1 MILSKKIRLKPTKE
15 QEKMLYKSAG
25 TARFIYNWALNK
37 QEENFKL
44 GNKFISD
51 NDLRKEITILKKSE
65 LIWLNEV
72 SNNVAKQAVKD
83 LVKAYLSFFKIQ
95 KKGQKYTK
103 ETLIKCKKQ
112 KRKPE
117 LRDLNGYP
125 KFKSKK
131 KSKLSFYNDCVKLKF
146 KQNLVLIEKVGWI
159 KCNESLV
166 NQKFTNPRIS
176 FDGKYWYLSVGVE
189 QTKEK
194 EELNDVS
201 LGIDLGIKDTAILSN
216 GKKYKNINKKV
227 NVKKTKK
234 RLKRLQKQ
242 VSRKYENNREGNRY
256 HKTANIVKLE
266 KQIRLLHRRLAN
278 IRLNYN
284 HQITTE
290 IVKTKPSQIVI
301 EDLNIKGMMKN
312 RHLSKAIAEQSLY
325 QFTQLLTYKCELYG
339 IKLVKANRWFP
350 SSKTCSE
357 CGCVKHDLKL
367 SDRVYKCEEC
377 GSEINRD
384 LNAAI
389 NLSNYKYS

>member
-15 QEKMLYKSAG
+15 QEKTLYKSANI
-25 TARFIYNWALNK
+25 ARFVYNWTLNK
-37 QEENFKL
+37 QEESFKL

-65 LIWLNEV
+65 LNWLNEV

-83 LVKAYLSFFKIQ
+83 GCNAYKNFFKKIA
-95 KKGQKYTK
+95 KKP
-103 ETLIKCKKQ
+103 
-112 KRKPE
+112 R
-117 LRDLNGYP
+117 
-125 KFKSKK
+125 FKSKK

-146 KQNLVLIEKVGWI
+146 KTNLVLIEKVGWV

-166 NQKFTNPRIS
+166 NQKFTNPRVS

-227 NVKKTKK
+227 NVKKTNK

-242 VSRKYENNREGNRY
+242 VSRKYENNKEGKHY

-266 KQIRLLHRRLAN
+266 KQIRLLHRKLAN

-312 RHLSKAIAEQSLY
+312 HHLSKAIAEQSLY

-339 IKLVKANRWFP
+339 IKLVKANRFFP

-357 CGCVKHDLKL
+357 CGCVKSTLKL
-367 SDRVYKCEEC
+367 SERVYKCEEC
-377 GSEINRD
+377 GSELDRD

-389 NLSNYKYS
+389 NLSNYKCS

>member
-1 MILSKKIRLKPTKE
+1 MIISKKIRLIPNKV

-25 TARFIYNWALNK
+25 TARFIYNWTLSK
-37 QEENFKL
+37 QEESFKL

-65 LIWLNEV
+65 LNWLNEV
-72 SNNVAKQAVKD
+72 SNNVAKQSVKD
-83 LVKAYLSFFKIQ
+83 ACEAYKKFFK
-95 KKGQKYTK
+95 K
-103 ETLIKCKKQ
+103 LS
-112 KRKPE
+112 KRP
-117 LRDLNGYP
+117 R
-125 KFKSKK
+125 FKSKK
-131 KSKLSFYNDCVKLKF
+131 RSKLSFYNDCVKLKF

-159 KCNESLV
+159 KCNEPLL

-176 FDGKYWYLSVGVE
+176 FDGKYWYLSVGIE
-189 QTKEK
+189 QESKTT
-194 EELNDVS
+194 ELTDKTI
-201 LGIDLGIKDTAILSN
+201 GIDLGIKDTAILSTC
-216 GKKYKNINKKV
+216 KKYKNINKTI

-242 VSRKYENNREGNRY
+242 VSRKYENNKEGKRY

-278 IRLNYN
+278 IRDNYV

-290 IVKTKPSQIVI
+290 IVKTKPSRIVI

-312 RHLSKAIAEQSLY
+312 KHLSKAIVEQSLY
-325 QFTQLLTYKCELYG
+325 NFTQILDYKCKLYG
-339 IKLVKANRWFP
+339 IELVKADRWFP

-367 SDRVYKCEEC
+367 SDRVYRCNEC
-377 GSEINRD
+377 GSEIDRD
-384 LNAAI
+384 INAAI
-389 NLSNYKYS
+389 NLSNYRIS

>member
-1 MILSKKIRLKPTKE
+1 MIISKKIRLIPNKT

-25 TARFIYNWALNK
+25 TSRFIYNWTLNK

-83 LVKAYLSFFKIQ
+83 ACESYKKFFKKLS
-95 KKGQKYTK
+95 KKP
-103 ETLIKCKKQ
+103 
-112 KRKPE
+112 R
-117 LRDLNGYP
+117 
-125 KFKSKK
+125 FKSKK
-131 KSKLSFYNDCVKLKF
+131 RSKLSFYNDCVKLKF

-159 KCNESLV
+159 KCNEPLT

-176 FDGKYWYLSVGVE
+176 YDGKYWHLSVGIEV
-189 QTKEK
+189 K
-194 EELNDVS
+194 EENQELTNKTI
-201 LGIDLGIKDTAILSN
+201 GIDLGLKDFAITN
-216 GKKYKNINKKV
+216 EGKKYKNINKTS

-242 VSRKYENNREGNRY
+242 VSRKYENNREGQRY

-266 KQIRLLHRRLAN
+266 KKIRLLHRRLAN
-278 IRLNYN
+278 IRDNYI

-290 IVKTKPSQIVI
+290 IVKTKPSKIVI
-301 EDLNIKGMMKN
+301 EDLNVKGMMKN
-312 RHLSKAIAEQSLY
+312 KHLSKAIAEQSFY
-325 QFTQLLTYKCELYG
+325 KFTQILDYKCKFYG
-339 IKLVKANRWFP
+339 INLVKADKWFP

-357 CGCVKHDLKL
+357 CGCIKHDLKL
-367 SDRVYKCEEC
+367 SDRVYKCIEC
-377 GSEINRD
+377 GYEIDRD

-389 NLSNYKYS
+389 NLSNYRVS

>member
-15 QEKMLYKSAG
+15 QEKMLYKSANI
-25 TARFIYNWALNK
+25 ARFIYNWTLNK
-37 QEENFKL
+37 QEENFKI

-65 LIWLNEV
+65 LNWLNEV

-83 LVKAYLSFFKIQ
+83 GCNAYKNFFKKLA
-95 KKGQKYTK
+95 KKP
-103 ETLIKCKKQ
+103 
-112 KRKPE
+112 R
-117 LRDLNGYP
+117 
-125 KFKSKK
+125 FKSKK

-159 KCNESLV
+159 KCNESIV

-176 FDGKYWYLSVGVE
+176 FDGKYWYLSAGIE

-194 EELNDVS
+194 EELSNVS
-201 LGIDLGIKDTAILSN
+201 LGIDLGLKDTAILSN

-227 NVKKTKK
+227 NIKKTKK

-242 VSRKYENNREGNRY
+242 VSRKYENNKEGNRY

-325 QFTQLLTYKCELYG
+325 QLTQLLDYKCKLYG
-339 IKLVKANRWFP
+339 IKLVKADRWFP

-367 SDRVYKCEEC
+367 SDRVYKCTEC
-377 GSEINRD
+377 GSEIDRD

-389 NLSNYKYS
+389 NLSNYKCS